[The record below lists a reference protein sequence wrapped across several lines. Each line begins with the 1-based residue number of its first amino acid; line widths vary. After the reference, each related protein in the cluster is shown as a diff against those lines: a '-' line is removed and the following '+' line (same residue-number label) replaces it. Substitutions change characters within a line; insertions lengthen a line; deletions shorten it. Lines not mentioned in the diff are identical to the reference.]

1 MKKVVG
7 GLLAASALLS
17 LAACGGSSDNASSS
31 DFSIK
36 DRYELDEKTP
46 AWKLGTNQDHMVHQ
60 FRLDS
65 FAIW

>member
-46 AWKLGTNQDHMVHQ
+46 AWKLDTKE
-60 FRLDS
+60 
-65 FAIW
+65 